1 MGGQA
6 LDEVREVVLGQE
18 VDHGVH
24 QSWKPSL
31 ALALT
36 SIGFDPW
43 FGKIPWRRKR
53 LPTPVFCSGEFH
65 GLYSPWGH
73 KALGTTE

>member
-1 MGGQA
+1 MASGLAHQHRNRYREVLDSEIYSIKVHPQPSVPVVGQA

-31 ALALT
+31 A
-36 SIGFDPW
+36 
-43 FGKIPWRRKR
+43 
-53 LPTPVFCSGEFH
+53 
-65 GLYSPWGH
+65 
-73 KALGTTE
+73 

>member
-36 SIGFDPW
+36 SIGFDSANVWLCLTVHKSKVVSVQNPSTPTI
-43 FGKIPWRRKR
+43 GKN
-53 LPTPVFCSGEFH
+53 
-65 GLYSPWGH
+65 
-73 KALGTTE
+73 

>member
-53 LPTPVFCSGEFH
+53 LPILVFLPEEFH
-65 GLYSPWGH
+65 GLYSPRVH
-73 KALGTTE
+73 KESDTTE